1 MIANCKWDTIKE
13 QYISFMAERGKQ
25 RFSLFITPSVRDI
38 LLDIF
43 DAWEFQF
50 MNSFIVRPQN
60 WILSLALLWYHL

>member
-1 MIANCKWDTIKE
+1 
-13 QYISFMAERGKQ
+13 MAERGKQ